1 MPLEEFENVEF
12 LPEPED
18 ARILSAI
25 DPAAVGFQG
34 AWRAEV
40 TGWAPLQAAP
50 IQRRRRRRSMVTNG
64 LIFAI
69 LTVTLFAVWNSGF
82 LLVEL
87 SLPDSQW
94 ANDQAQLTEAADEGL
109 TGLGVRVCMV
119 DTASTLPMRP
129 WKAWKSHSKTSGRTP
144 AHPLITVLLPMGP

>member
-1 MPLEEFENVEF
+1 MDELEHVEF

-50 IQRRRRRRSMVTNG
+50 IQRRRRQRALLANG
-64 LIFAI
+64 FMFAI
-69 LTVTLFAVWNSGF
+69 FISAMFAIWNSG
-82 LLVEL
+82 LLIVEL
-87 SLPDSQW
+87 NLPTSEW
-94 ANDQAQLTEAADEGL
+94 ANETTQLNDASESGL
-109 TGLGVRVCMV
+109 TGVC
-119 DTASTLPMRP
+119 LLY
-129 WKAWKSHSKTSGRTP
+129 TSPSPRD
-144 AHPLITVLLPMGP
+144 